1 MLKIKH
7 NLYAL
12 IISLVICLQTSVS
25 LAEDN
30 NIEVSG
36 FARIVAGIASNDS
49 VVFNGYD
56 DQIQFG
62 EESLVAVQVD
72 GQLTDK
78 ISATGQL
85 LYHPAD
91 NRDSGLEWAYLSYQH
106 NKKLNFTL
114 GKMRSP
120 FFQYSDV
127 IDVGLA
133 YPWISPPRQV
143 YKEYMFSSFE
153 GAKAT
158 YHFADEQLAYS
169 LEGYWGQFDSV
180 LTLNGYQF
188 PTTVDDLKGAVFTIV
203 DDNLSYR
210 ISYHT
215 GFVEIDSEY
224 IVDIVKSLSY
234 FGFAESAQTL
244 TARGD
249 IESYQAG
256 LTYEG
261 LKYFTTVE
269 LIHITGDIPLVPQS
283 TAAYATFGYHFD
295 PFIAHLT
302 IATNN
307 SKSSA
312 PVNEIP
318 AGVNPQLDQLLFGY
332 KTIIHSLN
340 YSDVD
345 TDSLTVGL
353 RWDLESN
360 CALKLDLTTFKSK
373 LPASLLIP
381 NSTSKDKR
389 TNLLQVGLE
398 WVF

>member
-1 MLKIKH
+1 M
-7 NLYAL
+7 
-12 IISLVICLQTSVS
+12 
-25 LAEDN
+25 AENN

-36 FARIVAGIASNDS
+36 FARVVAGIASNNS
-49 VVFNGYD
+49 VVFNNYD
-56 DQIQFG
+56 NQIDFG
-62 EESLVAVQVD
+62 EESLVAVQID

-91 NRDSGLEWAYLSYQH
+91 NRESGVEWAYLSYQH
-106 NKKLNFTL
+106 NHKLNFTI

-127 IDVGLA
+127 IDVGLS
-133 YPWISPPRQV
+133 YPWISPPGHV

-158 YHFADEQLAYS
+158 YDFASERLAYS
-169 LEGYWGQFDSV
+169 LEGYWGQFDSDIA
-180 LTLNGYQF
+180 LNGFLF
-188 PTTVDDLKGAVFTIV
+188 PTAVDDLKGAVFTIV

-215 GFVEIDSEY
+215 GFVELDSEF
-224 IVDIVKSLSY
+224 INDVAIPLSQL
-234 FGFAESAQTL
+234 GFAESAQSL
-244 TARGD
+244 NGRGD
-249 IESYQAG
+249 IEFYQAG
-256 LTYEG
+256 ITYDG
-261 LKYFTTVE
+261 LEYFTIVE
-269 LIHITGDIPLVPQS
+269 LIQITGEIPLVPKA
-283 TAAYATFGYHFD
+283 TAAYATFGYYFAPFTAHF
-295 PFIAHLT
+295 T

-307 SKSSA
+307 AKTST

-318 AGVNPQLDQLLFGY
+318 AGVNAQLDQLMFGY